1 MDPVESS
8 GESTCRL
15 RNPGSSQPSAAPREV
30 LPRSAEPPQLTPE
43 QLHRLMPRV
52 GTSFLGFHLVA
63 ELGRGASGRVYL
75 ARQGDLADRQV
86 ALKVTADEFDEPYAL
101 AQLQHTN
108 VVPIHSAH
116 RAGPLCAV
124 CMPYFGATTLADVI
138 RDLTGR
144 PGVPASGMDLLT
156 TLYDRRSSK
165 RSTIRRAESA
175 EDLTRPS
182 RYRPAPKGEPTATPP
197 PPPVSASKATS
208 ILRMLESIGFVDAC
222 LWIGSRLADGLAH
235 AHDRGILHLDLK
247 PANVLFTDEGQPM
260 LLDFNMSR
268 DTKRLGASVEAV
280 GGTLPYMA
288 PEHIEAFMGGDV
300 EVGARADTFSLGV
313 ILFEL
318 LARRRPYPPAIDRPA
333 EELIAAR
340 RAGPLPLRPLN
351 RAVSPAVE
359 SIIRKCLEPD
369 PERRYP
375 SAQDLGDD
383 LRLQLA
389 HRPLRFAP
397 EPSPKERLHKWFRR
411 HPRLGSWTTAVIAT
425 VAAFSLI
432 GWALAAGHRSVAS
445 ADRPPIEQPAR

>member
-1 MDPVESS
+1 
-8 GESTCRL
+8 
-15 RNPGSSQPSAAPREV
+15 
-30 LPRSAEPPQLTPE
+30 
-43 QLHRLMPRV
+43 MPRV
-52 GTSFLGFHLVA
+52 GTRFLGFHLVA

-138 RDLTGR
+138 RDLSGR
-144 PGVPASGMDLLT
+144 RGMPASGMDLLT

-165 RSTIRRAESA
+165 RTTLRPTESA
-175 EDLTRPS
+175 DDLTRPS
-182 RYRPAPKGEPTATPP
+182 RYRPAPKDQPTAIPP
-197 PPPVSASKATS
+197 PPPVSVSKATS

-222 LWIGSRLADGLAH
+222 LWIGSRMADGLAH

-247 PANVLFTDEGQPM
+247 PANVLLTDEGQPM

-268 DTKRLGASVEAV
+268 DMKRLGASVEAV

-288 PEHIEAFMGGDV
+288 PEHIEAFMGGDSTV
-300 EVGARADTFSLGV
+300 DARADIFSLGV

-318 LARRRPYPPAIDRPA
+318 LARRRPYPPATDRPA

-340 RAGPLPLRPLN
+340 RTGPLPLRPVN
-351 RAVSPAVE
+351 KSVTPAVE
-359 SIIRKCLEPD
+359 SIIRKCLEPN
-369 PERRYP
+369 PECRYQT
-375 SAQDLGDD
+375 AVDLAED

-397 EPSPKERLHKWFRR
+397 EPSMREQMHKWFRR
-411 HPRLGSWTTAVIAT
+411 NPRLASWTTAVVAT
-425 VAAFSLI
+425 VAAFGLI
-432 GWALAAGHRSVAS
+432 GWVLTGGQSLPAAE
-445 ADRPPIEQPAR
+445 DPPRLEKTAH

>member
-1 MDPVESS
+1 
-8 GESTCRL
+8 
-15 RNPGSSQPSAAPREV
+15 
-30 LPRSAEPPQLTPE
+30 LPRI
-43 QLHRLMPRV
+43 

-144 PGVPASGMDLLT
+144 RGIPASGLDLLS

-165 RSTIRRAESA
+165 RTTLRPSESKD
-175 EDLTRPS
+175 DLTRPS
-182 RYRPAPKGEPTATPP
+182 RYRPAPKDQPTAIPP
-197 PPPVSASKATS
+197 PPPVSVSKATS

-222 LWIGSRLADGLAH
+222 LWIGSRMADGLAH

-247 PANVLFTDEGQPM
+247 PANVLLTDEGQPM

-268 DTKRLGASVEAV
+268 DMKRLGSSVEAV

-288 PEHIEAFMGGDV
+288 PEHIEAFMGEDV
-300 EVGARADTFSLGV
+300 AVDARADIFSFGV
-313 ILFEL
+313 ILYEL
-318 LARRRPYPPAIDRPA
+318 LARRRPYPSATDRPA

-340 RAGPLPLRPLN
+340 QAGPLPLRPLN
-351 RAVSPAVE
+351 KSVTPSVE

-369 PERRYP
+369 PACRYQT
-375 SAQDLGDD
+375 AIDLAED
-383 LRLQLA
+383 LRLQLG

-397 EPSPKERLHKWFRR
+397 EPSFAEQVHKWLRR
-411 HPRLGSWTTAVIAT
+411 HPRLASWTTAVLAT
-425 VAAFSLI
+425 VGLFALFGWGLAGGQRFVAAKN
-432 GWALAAGHRSVAS
+432 
-445 ADRPPIEQPAR
+445 PPPLEKPAR

>member
-1 MDPVESS
+1 MSPE
-8 GESTCRL
+8 ELQRL
-15 RNPGSSQPSAAPREV
+15 
-30 LPRSAEPPQLTPE
+30 LPRI
-43 QLHRLMPRV
+43 

-144 PGVPASGMDLLT
+144 PGVPATGMDLLT
-156 TLYDRRSSK
+156 SIYDRRSSK
-165 RSTIRRAESA
+165 RKTIRPTGTA

-182 RYRPAPKGEPTATPP
+182 RHRPAPKDEPTAIPP
-197 PPPVSASKATS
+197 PAPVSVSKATS

-247 PANVLFTDEGQPM
+247 PANVLLTDEGQPM

-268 DTKRLGASVEAV
+268 DMKRLGSSVEAV

-288 PEHIEAFMGGDV
+288 PEHIEAFMGSDNTV
-300 EVGARADTFSLGV
+300 DARADIFSLGV
-313 ILFEL
+313 ILYEL
-318 LARRRPYPPAIDRPA
+318 LARRRPYPPATDRPA

-340 RAGPLPLRPLN
+340 RAGPLPMRPLN
-351 RAVSPAVE
+351 RSVGSAVE
-359 SIIRKCLEPD
+359 SIIFKCLEPD
-369 PERRYP
+369 PGRRYP
-375 SAQDLGDD
+375 SAQDLAED

-397 EPSPKERLHKWFRR
+397 EPSPRERLRKWFRR

-425 VAAFSLI
+425 VAAFGLI
-432 GWALAAGHRSVAS
+432 GWALAGFQRSAARGQS
-445 ADRPPIEQPAR
+445 PAAKQPAP